1 MPIER
6 IRQAK
11 RVLVGTNQTMKAL
24 NDNRVMEVFLAKD
37 ADKRIL
43 DSIIQLCQEREV
55 AYEYVDTMK
64 ELGKACGIQ
73 VNAAV
78 AAILKA

>member
-55 AYEYVDTMK
+55 AYEYVDSMK